1 MIVGRVFEGVRA
13 KLDDNRFVDET
24 DKYVLC
30 SNGVRDTERDETGNN
45 DDMEV
50 RGKEDPILAFVFVVV
65 VGIVVVVVGFAA
77 VVVFGTAVVAAAVD
91 NNMTDNI
98 DFDVA
103 CTLFDELKWLSVNK

>member
-1 MIVGRVFEGVRA
+1 MWEAVIAVIVGRVFEGVRA
-13 KLDDNRFVDET
+13 KLDDSRFVDET

-30 SNGVRDTERDETGNN
+30 SNGVRETERDETGNN
-45 DDMEV
+45 ADMEV

-65 VGIVVVVVGFAA
+65 VGIVVVVVGFA
-77 VVVFGTAVVAAAVD
+77 VVAAAVD

-103 CTLFDELKWLSVNK
+103 WLSVSK

>member
-1 MIVGRVFEGVRA
+1 MWEAVIAVIVGRVFEGVRA
-13 KLDDNRFVDET
+13 KLDDSRFVDET

-30 SNGVRDTERDETGNN
+30 RNGVRETERDETGNN

-103 CTLFDELKWLSVNK
+103 WLSVSK